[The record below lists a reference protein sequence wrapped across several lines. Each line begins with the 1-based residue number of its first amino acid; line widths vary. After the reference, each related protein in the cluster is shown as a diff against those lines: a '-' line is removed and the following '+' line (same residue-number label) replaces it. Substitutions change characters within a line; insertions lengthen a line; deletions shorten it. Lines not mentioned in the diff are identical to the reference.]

1 MQNAPVGALGLHESY
16 ASDQATIVESL
27 VDRLNPDAAT
37 WRRGVDHTSAAN
49 INAYMAAIGGHH
61 QVARRWIR
69 DRHASRTLGSGNTRK
84 TDAEIGE
91 HILGEPRAI
100 EALGRISPAKHIRN
114 PLELKSVVDHLCALA
129 SCRHISDCAVGATAG
144 SRTADLGGLTLTSR
158 SLGLLASL
166 LGPGLGV
173 LLGLRLGRRNV

>member
-61 QVARRWIR
+61 QVARGRIR
-69 DRHASRTLGSGNTRK
+69 DRH
-84 TDAEIGE
+84 
-91 HILGEPRAI
+91 
-100 EALGRISPAKHIRN
+100 
-114 PLELKSVVDHLCALA
+114 
-129 SCRHISDCAVGATAG
+129 
-144 SRTADLGGLTLTSR
+144 TSR
-158 SLGLLASL
+158 PWAAA
-166 LGPGLGV
+166 V
-173 LLGLRLGRRNV
+173 RGRPMPK